1 MLTNSRP
8 HSRIGITEY
17 KKREPGIKVRTNI
30 TETFP
35 PGFTLGDSHLFE
47 VPTGGF
53 GITVGSMKIE
63 KIDKPG
69 TKLNTDEQDGGL
81 CTNESH
87 CFHRGRAGVDFEL
100 GVNTSFDSIVTEL
113 ITLRSN
119 YKIVPDMVYAS
130 FVSTRFLQ
138 AKAGDLSRSKLLKDK
153 RATSR
158 KVN

>member
-35 PGFTLGDSHLFE
+35 PGFALGNSHLFE

-81 CTNESH
+81 CTNENH
-87 CFHRGRAGVDFEL
+87 CFHGGRAGVDFEL
-100 GVNTSFDSIVTEL
+100 GVYTSFNTIVTEF
-113 ITLRSN
+113 ITL
-119 YKIVPDMVYAS
+119 
-130 FVSTRFLQ
+130 
-138 AKAGDLSRSKLLKDK
+138 
-153 RATSR
+153 
-158 KVN
+158 